1 MDIQPYW
8 QNKTFLLADKADR
21 GQKGLQKEKS
31 GQELQGSR
39 ILKEGTPSYWDGTNQ
54 ILGKHSH

>member
-1 MDIQPYW
+1 MDILPYW

-21 GQKGLQKEKS
+21 GQKGLQN

-39 ILKEGTPSYWDGTNQ
+39 ILKEGTPTYWAGTNQ